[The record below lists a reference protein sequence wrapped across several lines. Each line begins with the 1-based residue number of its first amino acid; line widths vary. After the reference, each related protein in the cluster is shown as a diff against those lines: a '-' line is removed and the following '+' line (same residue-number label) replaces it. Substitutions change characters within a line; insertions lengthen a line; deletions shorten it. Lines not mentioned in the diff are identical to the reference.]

1 MACKGWVSP
10 LPVERWRPPPSRSR
24 TWFIDSSACVNT
36 HATPLWW
43 WSLLT
48 TPTRASRRVHARRT
62 AATELSYTIVLP
74 PRGPAPRFFPRF
86 RCLPCDPSAK
96 GQSRFL
102 ETEVREYSANVLVF
116 PLPPLLCQS
125 FIIIVGILGLGP
137 LVVVTFYLYFVLF
150 LELELLSYR
159 SILYSVVLTFYFL
172 EQSLDISNKLLC

>member
-1 MACKGWVSP
+1 MVVVPANDAHEGVAT
-10 LPVERWRPPPSRSR
+10 R
-24 TWFIDSSACVNT
+24 T
-36 HATPLWW
+36 
-43 WSLLT
+43 
-48 TPTRASRRVHARRT
+48 R

-102 ETEVREYSANVLVF
+102 EREVREYSANVLVF

-172 EQSLDISNKLLC
+172 EQSLDIPYKLLC